1 MHLDAQTTGQ
11 GRHVET
17 QVEIFSTPGPPNTW
31 RLGRTADRTD
41 HATDAVL
48 LIGDLNKTEA
58 IATVNQA
65 HGFGINGSVDTWK

>member
-1 MHLDAQTTGQ
+1 MQS
-11 GRHVET
+11 GRSFALGLQNTLEVGGGLLTET
-17 QVEIFSTPGPPNTW
+17 DS
-31 RLGRTADRTD
+31 

-65 HGFGINGSVDTWK
+65 HGFGINSQR